1 MRELLSAVNGVLYYP
16 ILIIVLLACGFYFTI
31 RTKFIQFGL
40 LGEAFNVITEKPEGK
55 DDVSSFQALM
65 VSTASRVG
73 TGNIVGVSN
82 AICLGGPG
90 AVFWMWIIAL
100 IGGASAFIESTL
112 AQIYK
117 KRGADGVSYGG
128 PSYYIENAL
137 GSRGLGVLFAIALIA
152 TYAVGFNML
161 ASFNLQDSFRVYDFY
176 IPGKTSWM
184 IGAVLALIA
193 GYCILGGGKR
203 IIKYTSLLV
212 PFMGVIFVI
221 MALIMIVVNIKNIP
235 AMFGMI
241 FKDAFNF
248 RAIFGGVAGSCLVE
262 GIKRGLY
269 SNEAGMG
276 SAPNAAASASVS
288 HPVKQGL
295 VQMISVFLDT
305 LVICSATAFMA
316 LSSGIA
322 PSEDLAGA
330 PFVQASL
337 ATVFGKYGNLFITVS
352 LALFAFTTLLGNL
365 YYVDSCLTYLNKKT
379 PSKTFM
385 ICYRIIATILIFVG
399 AGMKMNLAWDIAD
412 FLMGVMCLINI
423 PSIIILGGT
432 ALKAL
437 EDYKKQ
443 REEGKN
449 PAFKA
454 EAIGIDTSKLDYWK

>member
-16 ILIIVLLACGFYFTI
+16 ILIIVLLACGIYFTI

-40 LGEAFNVITEKPEGK
+40 LGEAFKVITEKPEGE

-73 TGNIVGVSN
+73 TGNIVGVAN

-100 IGGASAFIESTL
+100 IGGASAFVESTL

-117 KRGADGVSYGG
+117 KRGSDGVSYGG

-137 GSRGLGVLFAIALIA
+137 GSRGLGVLFAVALIA

-176 IPGKTSWM
+176 VPGKTSWM
-184 IGAVLALIA
+184 IGAVLAIVA

-212 PFMGVIFVI
+212 PVMGVIFVI
-221 MALIMIVVNIKNIP
+221 MALVMIIINAKNIP

-241 FKDAFNF
+241 FEDAFNF
-248 RAIFGGVAGSCLVE
+248 KAIFGGVAGSALVQ

-305 LVICSATAFMA
+305 IVICSATAFMSLA
-316 LSSGIA
+316 SGIA
-322 PSEDLAGA
+322 PTEELAGA

-337 ATVFGKYGNLFITVS
+337 ATVFGRYGNLFITVS

-385 ICYRIIATILIFVG
+385 LCYRIIATILIFVG
-399 AGMKMNLAWDIAD
+399 AGMEMSLAWDVAD

-437 EDYKKQ
+437 DDYKKQ
-443 REEGKN
+443 RAEGKN
-449 PAFKA
+449 PVFKA
-454 EAIGIDTSKLDYWK
+454 DAVGINTSKLDYWK

>member
-1 MRELLSAVNGVLYYP
+1 MEKLLSAVNGVLYYP

-221 MALIMIVVNIKNIP
+221 MSLIMIVVNIKNIP
-235 AMFGMI
+235 EMFGMI

-305 LVICSATAFMA
+305 IVICSATAFMSLA
-316 LSSGIA
+316 SGIA

-385 ICYRIIATILIFVG
+385 LCYRIIATILIFVG

-449 PAFKA
+449 PVFKA
-454 EAIGIDTSKLDYWK
+454 ETIGIDTSKLEYWK

>member
-40 LGEAFNVITEKPEGK
+40 LGEAFKVISEKPEGK

-73 TGNIVGVSN
+73 TGNIVGVAN

-117 KRGADGVSYGG
+117 KRGSDGVSYGG

-137 GSRGLGVLFAIALIA
+137 GSRGIGVLFAVALIA

-176 IPGKTSWM
+176 VPGKTSWM
-184 IGAVLALIA
+184 IGAVLAVLA

-212 PFMGVIFVI
+212 PVMGVIFVI
-221 MALIMIVVNIKNIP
+221 MALIMILINAKNIP

-241 FKDAFNF
+241 FEDAFNF
-248 RAIFGGVAGSCLVE
+248 KAIFGGVAGSALVQ

-305 LVICSATAFMA
+305 LVICSATAFMSLA
-316 LSSGIA
+316 SGIA
-322 PSEDLAGA
+322 PTEELAGA

-337 ATVFGKYGNLFITVS
+337 ATVFGRYGNLFITVS

-385 ICYRIIATILIFVG
+385 LCYRIIATILIFVG
-399 AGMKMNLAWDIAD
+399 AGMEMSLAWDIAD

-423 PSIIILGGT
+423 PTIIILGGT

-437 EDYKKQ
+437 DDYKKQ

-449 PAFKA
+449 PVFKA
-454 EAIGIDTSKLDYWK
+454 ETIGIDTSKLDYWK

>member
-1 MRELLSAVNGVLYYP
+1 MEKLLSAVNGVLYYP

-437 EDYKKQ
+437 EDYKEQ

>member
-1 MRELLSAVNGVLYYP
+1 MEKLLSAVNGVLYYP

-212 PFMGVIFVI
+212 PIMGVIFVI

-437 EDYKKQ
+437 EDYKEQ

-449 PAFKA
+449 PVFKA
-454 EAIGIDTSKLDYWK
+454 GSVGIDTSKLDYWK

>member
-1 MRELLSAVNGVLYYP
+1 MEKLLSAVNGVLYYP

-40 LGEAFNVITEKPEGK
+40 LGEAFKVIKEKPGGK

-176 IPGKTSWM
+176 VPGKTSWM
-184 IGAVLALIA
+184 IGAVLAILA

-212 PFMGVIFVI
+212 PIMGVIFVI
-221 MALIMIVVNIKNIP
+221 MALVMIVINIKNIP

-241 FKDAFNF
+241 FEDAFNF

-337 ATVFGKYGNLFITVS
+337 STVFGSYGNLFITIS

-385 ICYRIIATILIFVG
+385 LCYRIIATILIFVG

-449 PAFKA
+449 PVFKA
-454 EAIGIDTSKLDYWK
+454 ETIGIDTSKLEYWK

>member
-1 MRELLSAVNGVLYYP
+1 MRDLLSAVNGVLYYP
-16 ILIIVLLACGFYFTI
+16 ILIIVLLACGLYFTI

-40 LGEAFNVITEKPEGK
+40 LGEAFKVITEKPEGK

-73 TGNIVGVSN
+73 TGNIVGVAN

-117 KRGADGVSYGG
+117 KRGSDGVSYGG
-128 PSYYIENAL
+128 PSYYIENAI
-137 GSRGLGVLFAIALIA
+137 GSRGLGVLFAVALIA

-176 IPGKTSWM
+176 VPGKTSWM

-212 PFMGVIFVI
+212 PVMGVIFVI
-221 MALIMIVVNIKNIP
+221 MALVMIIINIKNIP

-241 FKDAFNF
+241 FEDAFNF
-248 RAIFGGVAGSCLVE
+248 KAIFGGVAGSALVQ

-305 LVICSATAFMA
+305 IVICSATAFMSLA
-316 LSSGIA
+316 SGIA
-322 PSEDLAGA
+322 PTEELAGA

-337 ATVFGKYGNLFITVS
+337 STVFGHYGNLFITVS

-385 ICYRIIATILIFVG
+385 LCYRIIATILIFVG
-399 AGMKMNLAWDIAD
+399 AGMEMSLAWDVAD

-423 PSIIILGGT
+423 PSIIYLGSI

-437 EDYKKQ
+437 DDYKKQ
-443 REEGKN
+443 RDEGKN
-449 PAFKA
+449 PVFKA
-454 EAIGIDTSKLDYWK
+454 EAVGIDTSKLDYWK

>member
-1 MRELLSAVNGVLYYP
+1 MRELLSAVNGYLYYP

-40 LGEAFNVITEKPEGK
+40 LGEAFKVISEKPEGK

-73 TGNIVGVSN
+73 TGNIVGVAN

-117 KRGADGVSYGG
+117 KRGSDGVSYGG

-137 GSRGLGVLFAIALIA
+137 GSRGIGVLFAVALIA

-176 IPGKTSWM
+176 VPGKTSWM
-184 IGAVLALIA
+184 IGAVLAVLA

-212 PFMGVIFVI
+212 PVMGVIFVI
-221 MALIMIVVNIKNIP
+221 MALIMILINAKHIP

-241 FKDAFNF
+241 FEDAFNF
-248 RAIFGGVAGSCLVE
+248 KAIFGGVAGSALVQ

-305 LVICSATAFMA
+305 LVICSATAFMSLA
-316 LSSGIA
+316 SGIA
-322 PSEDLAGA
+322 PTEELAGA

-337 ATVFGKYGNLFITVS
+337 ATVFGRYGNLFITVS

-385 ICYRIIATILIFVG
+385 LCYRIIATILIFVG
-399 AGMKMNLAWDIAD
+399 AGMEMSLAWDIAD

-423 PSIIILGGT
+423 PTIIILGGT

-437 EDYKKQ
+437 DDYKKQ

-449 PAFKA
+449 PVFKA
-454 EAIGIDTSKLDYWK
+454 ETIGIDTSKLDYWK

>member
-40 LGEAFNVITEKPEGK
+40 LGEAFKVITEKPEGK

-73 TGNIVGVSN
+73 TGNIVGVAN

-117 KRGADGVSYGG
+117 KRGSDGVSYGG
-128 PSYYIENAL
+128 PSYYIENAI
-137 GSRGLGVLFAIALIA
+137 GSRGLGVLFAVALIA

-176 IPGKTSWM
+176 VTGKTSWM

-203 IIKYTSLLV
+203 IIKFTSLLV
-212 PFMGVIFVI
+212 PVMGVIFVI
-221 MALIMIVVNIKNIP
+221 MALVMIVINAKNIP
-235 AMFGMI
+235 SMFGMI

-248 RAIFGGVAGSCLVE
+248 KAIFGGVAGSALVE

-305 LVICSATAFMA
+305 IVICSATAFMS

-322 PSEDLAGA
+322 PTEELAGA

-337 ATVFGKYGNLFITVS
+337 STVFGPYGNIFITVS

-385 ICYRIIATILIFVG
+385 LCYRIIAIILIFVG
-399 AGMKMNLAWDIAD
+399 AGMEMSLAWDVAD

-423 PSIIILGGT
+423 PSILYLGSI

-437 EDYKKQ
+437 DDYKKQ
-443 REEGKN
+443 RAEGKN
-449 PAFKA
+449 PVFKA
-454 EAIGIDTSKLDYWK
+454 EEVGIDTSKLDYWK

>member
-1 MRELLSAVNGVLYYP
+1 MEKLLSAVNGILYYP

-40 LGEAFNVITEKPEGK
+40 LGEAFKVIKEKPGGK

-176 IPGKTSWM
+176 VPGKTSWM
-184 IGAVLALIA
+184 IGAVLAILA

-212 PFMGVIFVI
+212 PIMGVIFVI
-221 MALIMIVVNIKNIP
+221 MALVMIVINIKNIP

-241 FKDAFNF
+241 FEDAFNF

-316 LSSGIA
+316 LSSGIV

-337 ATVFGKYGNLFITVS
+337 STVFGSYGNLFITIS

-385 ICYRIIATILIFVG
+385 LCYRIIATILIFVG
-399 AGMKMNLAWDIAD
+399 AGMKMSLAWDIAD

-437 EDYKKQ
+437 EDYKEQ

>member
-1 MRELLSAVNGVLYYP
+1 MRDLLSAVNGVLYYP
-16 ILIIVLLACGFYFTI
+16 ILIIVLLACGLYFTI

-40 LGEAFNVITEKPEGK
+40 LGEAFKVITEKPEGK

-73 TGNIVGVSN
+73 TGNIVGVAN

-117 KRGADGVSYGG
+117 KRGSDGVSYGG
-128 PSYYIENAL
+128 PSYYIENAI
-137 GSRGLGVLFAIALIA
+137 GSRGLGVLFAVALIA

-176 IPGKTSWM
+176 VPGKTSWI

-212 PFMGVIFVI
+212 PVMGVIFVI
-221 MALIMIVVNIKNIP
+221 MALVMIIINIKNVP

-241 FKDAFNF
+241 FEDAFNF
-248 RAIFGGVAGSCLVE
+248 KAIFGGVAGSALVQ

-305 LVICSATAFMA
+305 IVICSATAFMSLA
-316 LSSGIA
+316 SGIA
-322 PSEDLAGA
+322 PTEELAGA

-337 ATVFGKYGNLFITVS
+337 STVFGHYGNIFITVS

-385 ICYRIIATILIFVG
+385 LCYRIIATILIFVG
-399 AGMKMNLAWDIAD
+399 AGMEMSLAWDVAD

-423 PSIIILGGT
+423 PSIIYLGSI

-437 EDYKKQ
+437 DDYKKQ
-443 REEGKN
+443 RDEGKN
-449 PAFKA
+449 PVFKA
-454 EAIGIDTSKLDYWK
+454 EAVGIDTSKLDYWK